1 MKTQIDEFDDNIYNI
16 KNKDEYSFRT
26 IGLTPEVI
34 KEISSKKNEPEWMLE
49 LRLKALIYDK
59 LPMPTWGPDLSEL
72 DMSKIAT
79 YVKPRTEQK
88 KSWNDV
94 PEDIK
99 TTFDALG
106 IPDAEK
112 KSLAGVGAQYDSEIV
127 YHSIKDELVKQGV
140 IYTDFDTAVKE
151 YPELVEE
158 MKVVDLYFESIN
170 QMQNAVK
177 NGGIIDGISSLL
189 DTVIDKVK
197 KAGLI
202 NNTIAKTIKQGKNII
217 LNNVENNITSTFNK
231 QYESIDY
238 ANKYISNWKENF
250 EKKDFSGMEKEYKK
264 IEKQLNN
271 IAPIEKTINEAKTI
285 MTLHNL
291 IKNNG
296 QNFNLSKEQL
306 ELAEKLK

>member
-1 MKTQIDEFDDNIYNI
+1 MGR
-16 KNKDEYSFRT
+16 SA
-26 IGLTPEVI
+26 IG
-34 KEISSKKNEPEWMLE
+34 
-49 LRLKALIYDK
+49 
-59 LPMPTWGPDLSEL
+59 
-72 DMSKIAT
+72 
-79 YVKPRTEQK
+79 
-88 KSWNDV
+88 
-94 PEDIK
+94 
-99 TTFDALG
+99 
-106 IPDAEK
+106 
-112 KSLAGVGAQYDSEIV
+112 IV
-127 YHSIKDELVKQGV
+127 TGN
-140 IYTDFDTAVKE
+140 
-151 YPELVEE
+151 
-158 MKVVDLYFESIN
+158 FESIN

-271 IAPIEKTINEAKTI
+271 IAPIEKIINEAKTI